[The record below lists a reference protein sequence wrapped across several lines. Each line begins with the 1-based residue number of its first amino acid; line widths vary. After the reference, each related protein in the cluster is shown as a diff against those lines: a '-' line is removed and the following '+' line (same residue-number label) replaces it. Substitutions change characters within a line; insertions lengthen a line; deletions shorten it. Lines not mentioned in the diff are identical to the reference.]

1 MMLLYTFTY
10 GHVFSVLLAIFLG
23 VELLGSMVTL
33 TFQVTIKDLILD
45 IWGRRRWGKVKK
57 QMNRP
62 ATAQNK

>member
-1 MMLLYTFTY
+1 M
-10 GHVFSVLLAIFLG
+10 FSVLLAIFPG

-33 TFQVTIKDLILD
+33 TFQGTTKDLILD
-45 IWGRRRWGKVKK
+45 IWGRWGKVKK

>member
-1 MMLLYTFTY
+1 MCFPFSWLY
-10 GHVFSVLLAIFLG
+10 SREWNCWAL
-23 VELLGSMVTL
+23 MVTL